1 MTTPHIVVNSVAPS
15 PGLRDRVK
23 SSQDFTFGHPLPQW
37 GRGAGGEGRVEELRH
52 SCDVIST
59 STCSNS
65 LDLAAIR
72 ARLSGTQGPQY
83 YRSLEEIAETEEFQE
98 FLHREF
104 PQGASEWSD
113 PVGRRQFLKL
123 M

>member
-1 MTTPHIVVNSVAPS
+1 MTTPRSVVNSVP
-15 PGLRDRVK
+15 
-23 SSQDFTFGHPLPQW
+23 PLPGPPTGGPPFPT

-52 SCDVIST
+52 SCDVISA
-59 STCSNS
+59 STCSNP

-72 ARLSGTQGPQY
+72 ARLSAAQGPQY
-83 YRSLEEIAETEEFQE
+83 YRSLEEIAETEEFRDL
-98 FLHREF
+98 LHREF

-123 M
+123 MGASLALAG